1 MRAPVLVVHCDSS
14 LRKTLRQA
22 LESVG
27 YRVMEATDAK
37 SGLEAIQAS
46 EDSLVVLFN
55 ITLHKNA
62 MTGVDGATLLGAAA
76 CDVRLAH
83 QHAFIVIT
91 PTHDQVEA
99 ALGHMLRYLAIPVLA
114 EPVDMDVV
122 VHTVDEE
129 GSRLLVS
136 A

>member
-1 MRAPVLVVHCDSS
+1 MRAPVLVVHCDSA
-14 LRKTLRQA
+14 LRKKLRQT
-22 LESVG
+22 LEAVG
-27 YRVMEATDAK
+27 YRVMEATDAE

-46 EDSLVVLFN
+46 ADSLVVLFN

-62 MTGVDGATLLGAAA
+62 MTGADGIMLLGAAA
-76 CDVRLAH
+76 CDVRVAR

-99 ALGHMLRYLAIPVLA
+99 ALGHMLHYLAIPVLA

-122 VHTVDEE
+122 VRTVDEV